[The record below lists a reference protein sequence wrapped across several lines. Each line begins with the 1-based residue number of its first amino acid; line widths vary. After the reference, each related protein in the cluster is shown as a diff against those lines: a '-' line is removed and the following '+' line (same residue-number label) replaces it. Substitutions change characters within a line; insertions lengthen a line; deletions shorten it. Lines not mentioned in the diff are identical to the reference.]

1 MNKFYSG
8 ANEYVL
14 KTGDSM
20 TGKLSAPDIS
30 TDVYPS
36 INTQLYGVIKSP
48 YSGTFIATD
57 YESQTQNSINETLDK
72 INNFQHRVLD
82 ETFIDGIL
90 SIPTVK
96 CETIS
101 DSRSD
106 SIISMNHTDITISHQ
121 KLF

>member
-57 YESQTQNSINETLDK
+57 YESQTQGSINETLQK
-72 INNFQHRVLD
+72 IDNFRPSSLRHKQ
-82 ETFIDGIL
+82 
-90 SIPTVK
+90 
-96 CETIS
+96 
-101 DSRSD
+101 
-106 SIISMNHTDITISHQ
+106 
-121 KLF
+121 

>member
-36 INTQLYGVIKSP
+36 INTQLYGS
-48 YSGTFIATD
+48 
-57 YESQTQNSINETLDK
+57 
-72 INNFQHRVLD
+72 
-82 ETFIDGIL
+82 
-90 SIPTVK
+90 
-96 CETIS
+96 
-101 DSRSD
+101 
-106 SIISMNHTDITISHQ
+106 
-121 KLF
+121 